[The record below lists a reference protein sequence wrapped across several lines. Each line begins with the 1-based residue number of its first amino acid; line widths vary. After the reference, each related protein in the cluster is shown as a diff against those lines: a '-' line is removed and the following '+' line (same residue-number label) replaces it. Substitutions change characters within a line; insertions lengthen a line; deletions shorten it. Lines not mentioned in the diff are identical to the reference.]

1 MTALAQ
7 YVSTITARKVV
18 AQPNE
23 ETKIISVQLLS
34 ARAKQPVFEST
45 VVALVAAGNVI
56 ETHEHSEVDRTSDR
70 DEEARE

>member
-1 MTALAQ
+1 MSDLHVLRWAAMTALAQ

-34 ARAKQPVFEST
+34 ARAKQPVFES
-45 VVALVAAGNVI
+45 AD
-56 ETHEHSEVDRTSDR
+56 HSEVDRTSDR

>member
-1 MTALAQ
+1 MN
-7 YVSTITARKVV
+7 RKR
-18 AQPNE
+18 
-23 ETKIISVQLLS
+23 KIL
-34 ARAKQPVFEST
+34 T